1 MLLRL
6 AALALLLASPAAAQ
20 MFYEDFSVETERTRV
35 DGPWARY
42 QTHVLKLSADRYSV
56 LFRPGFV
63 DAATAIRA
71 IAPLCAARGRGA
83 VGEGTVAPV
92 DLVLENGEDTV
103 LQGYRVICAK
113 PE

>member
-1 MLLRL
+1 MLLRV
-6 AALALLLASPAAAQ
+6 AAVALLIASPAAAQ
-20 MFYEDFSVETERTRV
+20 MFYEDFRDEAERTRV

-42 QTHVLKLSADRYSV
+42 QTHVLKLSQDRYAV

-63 DAATAIRA
+63 DAPTAIRA
-71 IAPLCAARGRGA
+71 VAPLCAARGRSA
-83 VGEGTVAPV
+83 VGEGTLAPV
-92 DLVLENGEDTV
+92 DLVRENGEDSV